1 MKIFVLLGRILFCL
15 IFLTSSI
22 GHFSAANIQYSAA
35 QGVPIANVLVP
46 VSGVIAALGALSI
59 ILGYKARIGAF
70 LIIIFLLPVTFIMH
84 PFWVKADPAVQQMQL
99 AMFMKNIS
107 MLGAA
112 VLIGYFGSGP
122 MSLDE
127 KYVEDSPLV

>member
-1 MKIFVLLGRILFCL
+1 MKVIVLFGRILFSL

-22 GHFSAANIQYSAA
+22 GHFSAQNIQYSASMGLPLA
-35 QGVPIANVLVP
+35 SFLVP
-46 VSGVIAALGALSI
+46 ASGVLAALGALSI
-59 ILGYKARIGAF
+59 ILGYKARIGAL

-84 PFWVKADPAVQQMQL
+84 RFWVDAEPAVQQMQL

-112 VLIGYFGSGP
+112 LLICYFGSGP
-122 MSLDE
+122 LSLDG
-127 KYVEDSPLV
+127 KYIDDSPLT

>member
-1 MKIFVLLGRILFCL
+1 MKMLVLLGRILFSL

-22 GHFSAANIQYSAA
+22 GHFSTQNIQYSASMGLPLA
-35 QGVPIANVLVP
+35 SFLVP
-46 VSGVIAALGALSI
+46 ASGALAALGALSI
-59 ILGYKARIGAF
+59 ILGYKARIGAL

-84 PFWVKADPAVQQMQL
+84 RFWLDAEPAVQQIQL

-112 VLIGYFGSGP
+112 LLICYFGSGP
-122 MSLDE
+122 LSLDG
-127 KYVEDSPLV
+127 KYIDDSPLT